1 MAEVEVGLGAVLGDE
16 DLAVLERAH
25 RPRVDVDVGVE
36 LLQLDPVAAGDEQA
50 ADRGGGDPLSESRDH
65 PAGDEDEPGVAFVG
79 WTHALPS
86 ESSQRSG
93 GTDSIVAEID
103 RNSP

>member
-1 MAEVEVGLGAVLGDE
+1 MAEIEIGLGAVLGDE

-25 RPRVDVDVGVE
+25 RPRIDVDVGVE

-50 ADRGGGDPLSESRDH
+50 PDRGGGDPLAEGRDDTS
-65 PAGDEDEPGVAFVG
+65 GNEDESGVALAG
-79 WTHALPS
+79 RTHALPI

-93 GTDSIVAEID
+93 GTRSMVAE
-103 RNSP
+103 